1 MTTTGNGKGLLMTYK
16 KAIYSFDC
24 DSPTTCFWTEE
35 ETKLKISRRNHIM
48 LTVPTSV
55 VDDCD
60 CQLNS
65 DGVCRCPTGVTGE
78 ACDQCK
84 QGYWG
89 LQQNDSLACKSK
101 FCKFS
106 EIFYHYLSCDYFKN
120 LAYLIIQNIFW
131 RTHY

>member
-1 MTTTGNGKGLLMTYK
+1 MTTTGNGKGLLMTYENE
-16 KAIYSFDC
+16 IYSFNC
-24 DSPTTCFWTEE
+24 DSQTTCFWIQEE
-35 ETKLKISRRNHIM
+35 IELKKYRRDHLMI
-48 LTVPTSV
+48 TVPASL
-55 VDDCD
+55 VDNCD

-101 FCKFS
+101 FYKLFKV
-106 EIFYHYLSCDYFKN
+106 FYHIYHV
-120 LAYLIIQNIFW
+120 IILRI
-131 RTHY
+131 